1 MGHTPGPWEIYDRET
16 EMGGYRYW
24 VEREEGDGHLI
35 VAEVGKAND
44 ARLIAAAP
52 ELAALVE
59 SVEWTKTSDRW
70 GNWDGYECPWCLC
83 YTDKP
88 ENGVHATDCPRQLA
102 LGKARGE

>member
-1 MGHTPGPWEIYDRET
+1 MGHTPGPWEVIQNPWYENSWD
-16 EMGGYRYW
+16 
-24 VEREEGDGHLI
+24 VQ
-35 VAEVGKAND
+35 AANTSENIAD
-44 ARLIAAAP
+44 DLSEANARLIAAAP

-88 ENGVHATDCPRQLA
+88 ENGVHAPDCPRQLA
-102 LGKARGE
+102 LAKARGE